1 MRVVIEPT
9 AELYRLAAR
18 RVARAVRAKPDCV
31 LGLATGRTMVPLYD
45 ELVRLHR
52 EEGLSFAAVTAFHLD
67 EYVGV
72 APDQPGSFRRF
83 VRERL
88 EARTDLRPDAVRFP
102 DAAAPDP
109 AAAARAYEAELRAAG
124 GIDLQLL
131 GLGVNAHI
139 GFNEP
144 GSSLAS
150 RTRVKTLSDETLA
163 ANREGLPAIVRERRL
178 AITMGLG
185 TILDARL
192 CLCIATGA
200 AKAGAVAA
208 LVEGPV
214 TASAPGSVLQLHPDV
229 IAYVDEAAAAGLL
242 RRRYYLDAEA
252 RERALE
258 ARPSG
263 DESGDVR

>member
-1 MRVVIEPT
+1 MRVVIERE

-18 RVARAVRAKPDCV
+18 RIAREIHAKPACV
-31 LGLATGRTMVPLYD
+31 LGLATGRTMIPLYD
-45 ELVRLHR
+45 ELARLHAS
-52 EEGLSFAAVTAFHLD
+52 EGLSFAGVTAFHLD

-72 APDQPGSFRRF
+72 APDEPGSFRRF

-88 EARTDLRPDAVRFP
+88 QQRTDLRPEAVHAP
-102 DAAAPDP
+102 DASAHDP

-163 ANREGLPAIVRERRL
+163 ANGEGLPAVVRQRRL

-185 TILDARL
+185 TILDART
-192 CLCIATGA
+192 CLCIATGP

-208 LVEGPV
+208 TVEGPV
-214 TASAPGSVLQLHPDV
+214 TASAPGSVLQLHPDA

-252 RERALE
+252 RERQLE
-258 ARPSG
+258 RG
-263 DESGDVR
+263 E

>member
-1 MRVVIEPT
+1 MRVVIERE
-9 AELYRLAAR
+9 AELYRLAAE
-18 RVARAVRAKPDCV
+18 RVARTIRAKPDCV
-31 LGLATGRTMVPLYD
+31 LGLATGRTMIPLYD
-45 ELVRLHR
+45 ELARLH
-52 EEGLSFAAVTAFHLD
+52 ESEGLSFAAVTAFHLD

-72 APDQPGSFRRF
+72 APGAPGSFRRF

-88 EARTDLRPDAVRFP
+88 EARTDLRPGAVHAP
-102 DAAAPDP
+102 DASAADP
-109 AAAARAYEAELRAAG
+109 AAAARAYEAALFAAG

-163 ANREGLPAIVRERRL
+163 ANAESLPAAARERRL

-185 TILDARL
+185 TILDARA
-192 CLCIATGA
+192 CLCIATGP

-208 LVEGPV
+208 TIEGPL
-214 TASAPGSVLQLHPDV
+214 TASAPGSVLQLHPEV
-229 IAYVDEAAAAGLL
+229 TIYVDEPAAAGLL

-258 ARPSG
+258 GR
-263 DESGDVR
+263 

>member
-9 AELYRLAAR
+9 AELYRRAAR
-18 RVARAVRAKPDCV
+18 RVADALRAKPDCV
-31 LGLATGRTMVPLYD
+31 LGLATGRTMIPLYD

-52 EEGLSFAAVTAFHLD
+52 EEGLSFAAVTAFPLD

-72 APDQPGSFRRF
+72 GPDEIGSFRRF
-83 VRERL
+83 LHERL
-88 EARTDLRPDAVRFP
+88 EAQTDLPPEAVRAPDATSR
-102 DAAAPDP
+102 DP

-124 GIDLQLL
+124 GVDLQLL
-131 GLGVNAHI
+131 GLGPNAHL

-163 ANREGLPAIVRERRL
+163 ANREVLPEVARVRRL

-185 TILDARL
+185 TILEART
-192 CLCIATGA
+192 CLVVATGT

-208 LVEGPV
+208 MVEGPV
-214 TASAPGSVLQLHPDV
+214 SASAPASVLQLHPDV
-229 IAYVDEAAAAGLL
+229 IAYVDEAAAAGLV
-242 RRRYYLDAEA
+242 RRRYYLDAET
-252 RERALE
+252 RERALDGE
-258 ARPSG
+258 
-263 DESGDVR
+263 

>member
-1 MRVVIEPT
+1 VRIVIEPED
-9 AELYRLAAR
+9 ELYRLAAR
-18 RVARAVRAKPDCV
+18 RIARAIRAKPAAV

-52 EEGLSFAAVTAFHLD
+52 DEGLSFAGVTAFNLD

-83 VRERL
+83 MRERL
-88 EARTDLRPDAVRFP
+88 QERTDLRADSLHLPDGASG
-102 DAAAPDP
+102 DP
-109 AAAARAYEAELRAAG
+109 AEAARAYDARIRAAG

-131 GLGVNAHI
+131 GLGVNAHL

-163 ANREGLPAIVRERRL
+163 ANHGELPAVVRARRL
-178 AITMGLG
+178 AITVGLG
-185 TILDARL
+185 TIREARS
-192 CLCIATGA
+192 CLWIATGP

-208 LVEGPV
+208 TVEGPV
-214 TASAPGSVLQLHPDV
+214 TASAPASVLQLHPDV
-229 IAYVDEAAAAGLL
+229 IGYVDEAAAAGLR
-242 RRRYYLDAEA
+242 RRRYYHDAEQ

-258 ARPSG
+258 RAG
-263 DESGDVR
+263 GGDVL

>member
-18 RVARAVRAKPDCV
+18 RVAREIQSNPACV

-52 EEGLSFAAVTAFHLD
+52 SEGLSFARVTAFNLD

-72 APDQPGSFRRF
+72 DPEQPGSFRHFMR
-83 VRERL
+83 VHLL
-88 EARTDLRPDAVRFP
+88 ERTDL
-102 DAAAPDP
+102 P
-109 AAAARAYEAELRAAG
+109 AASLHLPGAAERGAGEAARAYEARIRAAG

-131 GLGVNAHI
+131 GLGVNAHV

-150 RTRVKTLSDETLA
+150 RTRVKALSEETLA
-163 ANREGLPAIVRERRL
+163 SNQEELPALPKAPRM

-185 TILDARL
+185 TILDART
-192 CLCIATGA
+192 CLLIATGS
-200 AKAGAVAA
+200 AKAAAVAA
-208 LVEGPV
+208 TIEGPL
-214 TASAPGSVLQLHPDV
+214 TASAPASVLQLHPQV
-229 IAYVDEAAAAGLL
+229 IAYVDEAASARLVRLG
-242 RRRYYLDAEA
+242 YYREAEA
-252 RERALE
+252 LQRRLE
-258 ARPSG
+258 GEGLSPTC
-263 DESGDVR
+263 

>member
-1 MRVVIEPT
+1 MRVVIEPE

-18 RVARAVRAKPDCV
+18 RVAAAIRARPALV
-31 LGLATGRTMVPLYD
+31 LGLATGRTMIPLYD
-45 ELVRLHR
+45 ELARLHDV
-52 EEGLSFAAVTAFHLD
+52 EGLSFAAVTAFNLD

-72 APDQPGSFRRF
+72 APDEPGSFGHF

-88 EARTDLRPDAVRFP
+88 QRRTDLRPEALHVP
-102 DAAAPDP
+102 DGLARDP

-124 GIDLQLL
+124 GVDLQLL

-163 ANREGLPAIVRERRL
+163 ANLEGLPAVVRERRL

-185 TILDARL
+185 TILDART
-192 CLCIATGA
+192 CLCIATGP

-208 LVEGPV
+208 MVEGPV
-214 TASAPGSVLQLHPDV
+214 TASAPGSVLQLHPDA
-229 IAYVDEAAAAGLL
+229 IAYIDDSAAAGLL

-258 ARPSG
+258 HSLR
-263 DESGDVR
+263 

>member
-1 MRVVIEPT
+1 MEVVILPSAAEAALAAARVV
-9 AELYRLAAR
+9 AACLR
-18 RVARAVRAKPDCV
+18 SSPRAV
-31 LGLATGRTMVPLYD
+31 LGLPTGLTPERVYA

-52 EEGLSFAAVTAFHLD
+52 EEALDFSTATTFNLD
-67 EYVGV
+67 ELVGV
-72 APDQPGSFRRF
+72 DERHPASYRRYMREHLFRHVNIPPERALVPDGRAAD
-83 VRERL
+83 VDGACATYE
-88 EARTDLRPDAVRFP
+88 DAI
-102 DAAAPDP
+102 
-109 AAAARAYEAELRAAG
+109 RAAG

-131 GLGVNAHI
+131 GLGANAHL

-163 ANREGLPAIVRERRL
+163 ANGEGLPAVVRQRRL

-185 TILDARL
+185 TILDART
-192 CLCIATGA
+192 CLCIATGP

-208 LVEGPV
+208 TVEGPV
-214 TASAPGSVLQLHPDV
+214 TASAPGSVLQLHPDA

-252 RERALE
+252 RERQLE
-258 ARPSG
+258 RG
-263 DESGDVR
+263 E